1 MSAADFL
8 SNALSFNHSLWIQGL
23 SPSGLHMLHICRWV
37 KPEEVVSVDSCPFL
51 PCVAGVTK
59 LEKGAITLG
68 MVVNI
73 DPQRGLLVKLPFGGM
88 GTVAITD
95 LVDAYRP
102 NPLGGYSK
110 NQILRLVNRLSIFN
124 LS

>member
-8 SNALSFNHSLWIQGL
+8 SNPLSFKHSLWIPSL
-23 SPSGLHMLHICRWV
+23 SPSVLHIVHICRWV

-51 PCVAGVTK
+51 PCVLGVTE
-59 LEKGAITLG
+59 LEKGAVTLG

-73 DPQRGLLVKLPFGGM
+73 DPQRGLLVKLPFSGM

-95 LVDAYRP
+95 LADAYRP

-124 LS
+124 